1 MANLP
6 FPSLRPVST
15 LSGAAFALCFSL
27 FGSACTTPQSW
38 TTARTLSPGR
48 VQHALG
54 FEASRQKVE
63 QKKEVIP
70 TFDADDRC
78 SDGEP
83 CRRVLQDSL
92 VPSVAYGVRVGA
104 LPRLEMGAKV
114 SSSGQ
119 LQVDT
124 KLQVLRRPLLDFA
137 INPVYTTSMTF
148 DRSELRALGLF
159 SLNLG
164 RRLTFTAAPNTG
176 IAMWHPTRSGKIM
189 GDSDVGILSG
199 VGLAAQV
206 RFNRFAITPSIDVH
220 QTRWRSRIQRAN
232 DRVVAIGLGF
242 SWGAMPQY
250 GLIRRR

>member
-1 MANLP
+1 MS
-6 FPSLRPVST
+6 SLRSSLLRLFSPPFRAV
-15 LSGAAFALCFSL
+15 FALSFAL
-27 FGSACTTPQSW
+27 LGSACTTPQSW
-38 TTARTLSPGR
+38 TTARTLSPGQ

-54 FEASRQKVE
+54 FEASRMKVE
-63 QKKEVIP
+63 QKKEMNP
-70 TFDADDRC
+70 ALDADDRC
-78 SDGEP
+78 SEGEP
-83 CRRVLQDSL
+83 CQRVLQNSL

-124 KLQVLRRPLLDFA
+124 KFQLLRRRLLDFA

-164 RRLTFTAAPNTG
+164 RHVTFTAAPNTG
-176 IAMWHPTRSGKIM
+176 IAMWHPTRSGRIM

-199 VGLAAQV
+199 VGLAAQL
-206 RFNRFAITPSIDVH
+206 RMRRFALTPSIDIH
-220 QTRWRSRIQRAN
+220 QTRWKSGVQRAN
-232 DRVVAIGLGF
+232 DRVVAVGLGF
-242 SWGAMPQY
+242 SWGAMPQH
-250 GLIRRR
+250 GLVRRR